1 MLLRIARKEFTEMVR
16 DGRLRWAGAAIGGLL
31 VVALAAGVTAH
42 RATRAER
49 NAAQSQMQAWWYKQ
63 PPKNPHSAA
72 HYGMWA
78 FKPSPALTFVDRGVD
93 PYTGTAAWLEA
104 HRQNDFRFR
113 PAMDATA
120 AQRFGDWTA
129 ASVLQ
134 QLVPL
139 LIIILAFGA
148 FAGEREQGTL
158 RQLASLGV
166 PTRVLI
172 GGKAIGVTAALSV
185 VLVPAAVLGAG
196 ALLVGAEASAS
207 DVGRF
212 ALLSL
217 LYISWF
223 YLVLGVTL
231 AVSLAMS
238 TAKRA
243 LMVLL
248 GVWALNG
255 MVAPRVAASLG
266 RAVHP
271 TPSRVD
277 FATTVDRGLA
287 QGIDGHSPAGER
299 AKRLEAELFAKYDVT
314 SRAALPVNFDAV
326 AMQAGE
332 EHADEVFD
340 HNFGALYDQ
349 FRSQVG
355 VQQAVAFA
363 APLLSVRFLS
373 TAIAGT
379 DVESHRDFATATER
393 YRRGIQVKMNGWLA
407 TNTKEGETFRVRADS
422 AVWAQVQPFAYAAPE
437 LGSSLGF
444 YRLSTVAFG
453 VWLLAATVW
462 LTTRS
467 RLRVA

>member
-158 RQLASLGV
+158 RQVLSLGV
-166 PTRVLI
+166 RPVTL
-172 GGKAIGVTAALSV
+172 GAGKALGIAAALGV
-185 VLVPAAVLGAG
+185 VLVPATLLGVLAMTGIGAGSDLTRVLVLLACYLLFYIAWLGLTLTISAWAPTGRVALAG
-196 ALLVGAEASAS
+196 ALGVWMLVSVLAPRVMTDVVRTVHPTPSAAAFAAAMKRDLAGGMDGHGGAAERDKLFKAAVLQKYGVDSLS
-207 DVGRF
+207 QLPVSF
-212 ALLSL
+212 AGLSL
-217 LYISWF
+217 EEGERLGNVVFDTHYSALWKTFADQERVREFAAIVSP
-223 YLVLGVTL
+223 VLAIRSLSMALAGTDVAQHVHFQTAAEQYRRRLMTAMNGEIITKAEGTDFEYRADSTTWANVPPFTYVAPGVGWVVERHIPAIL
-231 AVSLAMS
+231 
-238 TAKRA
+238 
-243 LMVLL
+243 LL
-248 GVWALNG
+248 GVWA
-255 MVAPRVAASLG
+255 ASL
-266 RAVHP
+266 
-271 TPSRVD
+271 
-277 FATTVDRGLA
+277 
-287 QGIDGHSPAGER
+287 
-299 AKRLEAELFAKYDVT
+299 
-314 SRAALPVNFDAV
+314 
-326 AMQAGE
+326 M
-332 EHADEVFD
+332 
-340 HNFGALYDQ
+340 
-349 FRSQVG
+349 
-355 VQQAVAFA
+355 
-363 APLLSVRFLS
+363 LLTAWSVR
-373 TAIAGT
+373 
-379 DVESHRDFATATER
+379 R
-393 YRRGIQVKMNGWLA
+393 M
-407 TNTKEGETFRVRADS
+407 
-422 AVWAQVQPFAYAAPE
+422 AP
-437 LGSSLGF
+437 
-444 YRLSTVAFG
+444 
-453 VWLLAATVW
+453 
-462 LTTRS
+462 
-467 RLRVA
+467 